1 MVEAERLPEL
11 GGEDKLVTVM
21 FSDLEGFTALS
32 ERLSPSALVEL
43 MNDYL
48 TAMTD
53 IIETQ
58 SGFVGRYIGDAI
70 DSVFGAPVD
79 DELHAFHAVRAALA
93 CIERLAVLNGE
104 GAFRGNQL
112 RARIGLNTG
121 EALVGNIGS
130 RKRFNYTVMGDT
142 VNLAS
147 RLEGANKIY
156 GTVILAAESVRIAAG
171 DGIEWREID
180 RVRVKGRGTPVAI
193 FEPLGLAGKVAP
205 ERQAVATAFAAGLA
219 AYRAGRFAE
228 AEQLFDTIAETDPPA
243 RVFAA
248 RSRQLQSMP
257 SPMPWDAVTNL
268 ETK

>member
-1 MVEAERLPEL
+1 
-11 GGEDKLVTVM
+11 
-21 FSDLEGFTALS
+21 
-32 ERLSPSALVEL
+32 
-43 MNDYL
+43 
-48 TAMTD
+48 MTD

-142 VNLAS
+142 GNLAS

-156 GTVILAAESVRIAAG
+156 GPVI
-171 DGIEWREID
+171 
-180 RVRVKGRGTPVAI
+180 
-193 FEPLGLAGKVAP
+193 
-205 ERQAVATAFAAGLA
+205 FAAGT
-219 AYRAGRFAE
+219 GR
-228 AEQLFDTIAETDPPA
+228 I
-243 RVFAA
+243 
-248 RSRQLQSMP
+248 
-257 SPMPWDAVTNL
+257 
-268 ETK
+268 